1 MARRKLASEPPQSSA
16 REPWPLT
23 APGPLGQNRACGTPS
38 VTQKRQW
45 TRECCADL
53 TDQGGTMRT
62 MWTRV
67 LMACTLAWA
76 LIILTHYIFQHASYL
91 TRFLQYATR
100 LMGAA

>member
-1 MARRKLASEPPQSSA
+1 
-16 REPWPLT
+16 
-23 APGPLGQNRACGTPS
+23 
-38 VTQKRQW
+38 
-45 TRECCADL
+45 
-53 TDQGGTMRT
+53 MRT